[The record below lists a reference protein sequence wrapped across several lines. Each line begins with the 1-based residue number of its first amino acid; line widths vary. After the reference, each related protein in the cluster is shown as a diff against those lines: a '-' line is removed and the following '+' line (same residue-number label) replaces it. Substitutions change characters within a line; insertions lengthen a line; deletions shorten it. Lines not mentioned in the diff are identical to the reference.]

1 MVKGLLKEESLMTQ
15 KKSKLNT
22 EQMITEITQ
31 STKEVEDFMSKR
43 ISIVG
48 LVDLQVSLRLE

>member
-31 STKEVEDFMSKR
+31 STKEVEDFMSKQ